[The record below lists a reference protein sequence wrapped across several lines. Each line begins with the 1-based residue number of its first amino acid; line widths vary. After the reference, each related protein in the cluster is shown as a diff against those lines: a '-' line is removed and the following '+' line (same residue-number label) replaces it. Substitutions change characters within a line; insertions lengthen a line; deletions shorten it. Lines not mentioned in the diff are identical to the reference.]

1 MRQEAPAT
9 RSPYYPPRA
18 GSEVR
23 VRRHFRH
30 ASTGIRRLAQVV
42 KRRTPSAPSLAQT
55 LGALLVPGLVFHLSG
70 PRFVA
75 RLIWGTMAGALL
87 VFVAGLGTLAGNV
100 AFGILIS
107 AHAISVSHVL
117 RPTVMRCRLAVQMLA
132 GLAVF
137 VLLTQLIYMPAR
149 NWFYEHVAMPL
160 QIEGR
165 TVVVNPRAGSQGI
178 AKGDWVAYHI
188 TGGGG
193 HTVRVHAGYGLGP
206 VLAMPG
212 DHVGFGQASVIVNGL
227 VNPQPGSMAV
237 SEEIMVPAGTWFI
250 WPKLRVAQAHG
261 VSKAQLSAVLRQMAL
276 VPQTQFVGRP
286 FGRWFFRKQT
296 LP

>member
-18 GSEVR
+18 GSEVH
-23 VRRHFRH
+23 VRRQVHR
-30 ASTGIRRLAQVV
+30 ASAGVRRLAQAL
-42 KRRTPSAPSLAQT
+42 KRRTPSTLSLAQT
-55 LGALLVPGLVFHLSG
+55 LAALLIPGLVFHWNG

-75 RLIWGTMAGALL
+75 RVIWAAMAAALL
-87 VFVAGLGTLAGNV
+87 VFVAGVGTLTGNV

-117 RPTVMRCRLAVQMLA
+117 RPTLVRARLAVQMLA

-149 NWFYEHVAMPL
+149 TWFYENVAMPL

-165 TVVVNPRAGSQGI
+165 TVVVNPRASWEGI
-178 AKGDWVAYHI
+178 AKGDWVAYRI
-188 TGGGG
+188 GGTTGG
-193 HTVRVHAGYGLGP
+193 HTVVVHSGYGLGP
-206 VLAMPG
+206 VLALPG
-212 DHVGFGQASVIVNGL
+212 DRVGFGEASVIING
-227 VNPQPGSMAV
+227 QPERQPRSTAAAG
-237 SEEIMVPAGTWFI
+237 EITVPEDTWFI
-250 WPKLRVAQAHG
+250 WPNVRVSAHG
-261 VSKAQLSAVLRQMAL
+261 VSSAQVSAMLRQLAL

-296 LP
+296 LQ